1 MVEAKGT
8 NEVSELLPPSLG
20 AVRDVFEE
28 FNVPDVSDEIC
39 TRILDVLYS
48 KLSLFNVSRDNPAFP
63 LEHTCDIVDEA
74 KAIANHAGHQNIEEG
89 DMKLA
94 IESLSDCL
102 MFSPPHKKQLLMYSE
117 KNGQPLPAIRAHHG
131 IRLPHERNNLTAPNY
146 TLAKPE
152 SDLDQQQRIGRD
164 APIAGDATISVVPTV
179 PVSNPQGSLLRLS
192 AATGVTRGTPPTV
205 RVIAPPGIGPSM
217 IRIQSVQHVPQLP
230 VSDAAPPMRAIS
242 TGSVGTNLTN
252 VQLRFA
258 DVS

>member
-39 TRILDVLYS
+39 TRILDVLY
-48 KLSLFNVSRDNPAFP
+48 K
-63 LEHTCDIVDEA
+63 HTCDIVDEA
-74 KAIANHAGHQNIEEG
+74 KAIANHAGHQNIEDG

-102 MFSPPHKKQLLMYSE
+102 MFSPPHKKQLLIYAE

-152 SDLDQQQRIGRD
+152 ADLDQQQRIGRD
-164 APIAGDATISVVPTV
+164 TAITGDTSISVLPTV
-179 PVSNPQGSLLRLS
+179 SVSTPQGGLLRLS

-205 RVIAPPGIGPSM
+205 RVIAPAGIGPSM

-230 VSDAAPPMRAIS
+230 VSDAASPMRVIS

-252 VQLRFA
+252 VQLRFT
-258 DVS
+258 DVP